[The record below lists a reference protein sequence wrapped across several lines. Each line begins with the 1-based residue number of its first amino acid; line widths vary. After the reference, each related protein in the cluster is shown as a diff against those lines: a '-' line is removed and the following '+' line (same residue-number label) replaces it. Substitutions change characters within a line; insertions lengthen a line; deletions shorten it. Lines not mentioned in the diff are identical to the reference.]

1 MTLFFFLTKDIL
13 HISAPG
19 NILLISQSQDLR
31 GSPSSSF
38 FALTKRET
46 SSFSSVP
53 MKLPPSLGT
62 SRHLWCPSL
71 PCIFNLFNH
80 FFPQAFKHVQVSAVF
95 QSSSGLGL
103 PLHFP
108 VLKVQTLLI
117 FSLSRAAIHNFNTL
131 LYKHLLTHH
140 STGMDLSKVTQ
151 ILLLPQPTTTS
162 TLVSLGP
169 TIALDCWLFCCG
181 SPRAGWKRISRDRVF
196 QKGVSLLRTNSRDA
210 VGAVGRLISW

>member
-1 MTLFFFLTKDIL
+1 MTLFFFFLTKDIR

-19 NILLISQSQDLR
+19 NILLISQSQDLH

-46 SSFSSVP
+46 SSFSSAP

-71 PCIFNLFNH
+71 PCVFNLFNH

-131 LYKHLLTHH
+131 PYKHPSPIT
-140 STGMDLSKVTQ
+140 
-151 ILLLPQPTTTS
+151 P
-162 TLVSLGP
+162 LV
-169 TIALDCWLFCCG
+169 WL
-181 SPRAGWKRISRDRVF
+181 SPRSPKSSCCPSQPQLPNLCHLV
-196 QKGVSLLRTNSRDA
+196 QL
-210 VGAVGRLISW
+210 